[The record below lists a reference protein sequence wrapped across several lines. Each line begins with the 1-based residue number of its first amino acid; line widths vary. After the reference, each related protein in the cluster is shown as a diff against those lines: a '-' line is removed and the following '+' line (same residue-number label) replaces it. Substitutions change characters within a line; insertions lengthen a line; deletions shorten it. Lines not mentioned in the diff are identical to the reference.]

1 MDKANE
7 ANKTKKA
14 DKANN
19 ANKANMHSR
28 TPWSACSKFRF
39 QTRPKLVSLHQH
51 FDLYVFPR
59 GWDDDLLSALA
70 KLVFYRAMLHAP
82 VIAVFDC
89 RFARVFI
96 VIQVFG

>member
-7 ANKTKKA
+7 ASKAKKA
-14 DKANN
+14 DK

-28 TPWSACSKFRF
+28 IPWSACSKFRY
-39 QTRPKLVSLHQH
+39 QTRPKLVSLDQH
-51 FDLYVFPR
+51 FNLYVFPR

-82 VIAVFDC
+82 VIA
-89 RFARVFI
+89 I
-96 VIQVFG
+96 